1 MEFGSYK
8 GWEIPL
14 EQLDSKEPLKVKG
27 YLYVWG
33 EVLYTDELRTSGWTA
48 FCHRYPCDM
57 FGMTKR
63 KEATGRGSKNRRI
76 HGRFARY
83 HEEAGNEAG

>member
-33 EVLYTDELRTSGWTA
+33 EVLYPDELKTSG
-48 FCHRYPCDM
+48 
-57 FGMTKR
+57 
-63 KEATGRGSKNRRI
+63 
-76 HGRFARY
+76 
-83 HEEAGNEAG
+83 